1 LPLQTDGQPG
11 SGSPAE
17 DAKLALTFLG
27 EAQRLA
33 NRRATNY
40 SHFDQQLRIA
50 DAFASVEPSR
60 SFEVLD
66 PGIAQLN
73 ELLSAAALLS
83 GFEVNIFKDGELQL
97 AGGSGLSDMVSRY
110 GQELALLAKVD
121 FARAESS
128 ANKFQLAEPRLMS
141 QLAIV
146 RNVLG
151 VPQVA
156 PLISGFGG
164 QRRFGRRGQ

>member
-1 LPLQTDGQPG
+1 M
-11 SGSPAE
+11 
-17 DAKLALTFLG
+17 
-27 EAQRLA
+27 
-33 NRRATNY
+33 NY
-40 SHFDQQLRIA
+40 C
-50 DAFASVEPSR
+50 P
-60 SFEVLD
+60 
-66 PGIAQLN
+66 
-73 ELLSAAALLS
+73 AALLS

-110 GQELALLAKVD
+110 GQQLAMLAKVD

-151 VPQVA
+151 VPQVV
-156 PLISGFGG
+156 PVSSGFGG